1 MRWLFSQEQAARSR
15 EATKARPKTW
25 PLKTHEAP
33 PRHLSKWYRRIQTVS
48 QLIHKALQSYY
59 WKVAKS
65 SGCRIILVH
74 KDWETQAPVF
84 FSCLASVSSVYRG
97 YLSLSKTRRSKETR
111 SMSEHSLVWNQ
122 HIFHFPSK
130 TVSEVK
136 EIARPVNSA
145 SVDSAAFQL
154 QSSSHGTNKI
164 RTATSEL
171 YWLYCLVLQSLFH
184 LSDNHVKPIH
194 KLYTSVWLQLVQ
206 LAVRHHIGC
215 T

>member
-1 MRWLFSQEQAARSR
+1 MKHRPVTSQNG
-15 EATKARPKTW
+15 TDG
-25 PLKTHEAP
+25 
-33 PRHLSKWYRRIQTVS
+33 YRRWVS
-48 QLIHKALQSYY
+48 WFTRPCNPTFSCFLRDVPKDY

-206 LAVRHHIGC
+206 LAVHHHIGC